1 MVIRTQFEQQLQRV
15 RSDLLRIGALV
26 EGSCSLAYEAL
37 IKRDLVA
44 ADEIPPRDAEID
56 RLYRQITSDCVTILS
71 LQAPVA
77 TDLRF
82 LTTLLHI
89 SRDLE
94 RIGDYAVEIGQF
106 SIKLFV
112 HPPAPCLHRI
122 ETMFNR
128 CQTMLAISLTALTDL
143 DAAAGELLLERDD
156 AVDADYESVYAALCH
171 QSYHPGTIEP
181 NLLLLLTIRNLERIA
196 DHAANIG
203 RRVNYIVT
211 GKPLTLPTAT
221 PSPRS

>member
-1 MVIRTQFEQQLQRV
+1 MVIRSQFEQQLQRV
-15 RSDLLRIGALV
+15 RADLLRIAALV
-26 EGSCSLAYEAL
+26 EGSCSLAHEAL

-44 ADEIPPRDAEID
+44 ADKIAPRDEEID
-56 RLYRQITSDCVTILS
+56 RLYRQVTSDCMTILS

-82 LTTLLHI
+82 LTSLLHI

-106 SIKLFV
+106 STKLFA
-112 HPPAPCLHRI
+112 HPPAPYLPRI

-128 CQTMLAISLTALTDL
+128 CQTMLAMSLTALTEMDTE
-143 DAAAGELLLERDD
+143 AGQLLLERDD
-156 AVDADYESVYAALCH
+156 AVDADYESVYNSLCH
-171 QSYHPGTIEP
+171 QSYSPGTIEP
-181 NLLLLLTIRNLERIA
+181 NLLLLLTVRNLERIA

-211 GKPLTLPTAT
+211 GEPLIISKP
-221 PSPRS
+221 

>member
-1 MVIRTQFEQQLQRV
+1 MVIRSQFEQQLQRV
-15 RSDLLRIGALV
+15 RADLLRMGALV
-26 EGSCSLAYEAL
+26 EGSCGLAQDAL

-44 ADEIPPRDAEID
+44 ADKLAPRDEDID
-56 RLYRQITSDCVTILS
+56 RFYRQITSDSMTILS

-82 LTTLLHI
+82 LTSLLHI

-106 SIKLFV
+106 SAKLFA
-112 HPPAPCLHRI
+112 HPPAPYLPRI

-128 CQTMLAISLTALTDL
+128 CQTMLAMGLTALTDL
-143 DAAAGELLLERDD
+143 DPDAGQLLLERDD
-156 AVDADYESVYAALCH
+156 AVDADYESVYNSLCH
-171 QSYHPGTIEP
+171 PSDSPGTLEP
-181 NLLLLLTIRNLERIA
+181 NLLLLLTVRNLERIA
-196 DHAANIG
+196 DHSANIG

-211 GKPLTLPTAT
+211 GKPLMIPK
-221 PSPRS
+221 S